1 MRIAI
6 TGSRGFLGGSFGRY
20 AAAKGHEVL
29 GISRS
34 SQPDPDWPG
43 LHVHADCLHADLSAA
58 FRTWRP
64 EAVLHAAGSA
74 SVGESLSDPLQ
85 DLRALAMTLGNTL
98 DGIRRA
104 GIAPVLLLPSSA
116 AVYGNPATLPVAE
129 NGAVAPISPYGFHKV
144 ACEILGR
151 EAADMMGLR
160 VVICRFFSVYGSRQR
175 RLLIWE
181 VYQQLTTD
189 TPVVELQGTGS
200 ETRDFLHVEDVCGAL
215 EALALHA
222 QRGATI
228 VNVASG
234 TEVSVS
240 QVAEEMKRLVD
251 KDKMLMCHGSPRQGD
266 PRHWGAD
273 ISRLRS
279 LVPGWKPKSLQ
290 EGLTETIAQW
300 AGT

>member
-1 MRIAI
+1 VRIAI

-43 LHVHADCLHADLSAA
+43 IHVHADCLHADLSAA

-64 EAVLHAAGSA
+64 EAILHAAGSA
-74 SVGESLSDPLQ
+74 SVAESLSDPLQ

-104 GIAPVLLLPSSA
+104 GLSPVLLLPSSA
-116 AVYGNPATLPVAE
+116 SIYGNPATLPVAE
-129 NGAVAPISPYGFHKV
+129 NGAVAPISPYGFHKA

-151 EAADMMGLR
+151 EAAELMGLR
-160 VVICRFFSVYGSRQR
+160 VVVCRFFSVYGSRQR

-181 VYQQLTTD
+181 IHQQLAAD
-189 TPVVELQGTGS
+189 APVIEIQGTGS
-200 ETRDFLHVEDVCGAL
+200 ETRDFLHIDDVSAAL
-215 EALALHA
+215 LALAQHA
-222 QRGATI
+222 RRGATV

-234 TEVSVS
+234 TEVSIS
-240 QVAEEMKRLVD
+240 QVIEEMKRLMD
-251 KDKMLMCHGSPRQGD
+251 KDKMLMCHGSPRPGD

-273 ISRLRS
+273 ITRLRT

-290 EGLTETIAQW
+290 EGLTETMAQW
-300 AGT
+300 P

>member
-1 MRIAI
+1 
-6 TGSRGFLGGSFGRY
+6 
-20 AAAKGHEVL
+20 VL

-34 SQPDPDWPG
+34 SQPAPDWPG
-43 LHVHADCLHADLSAA
+43 SHVRADCLHTDLSGP

-64 EAVLHAAGSA
+64 EVVLHAAGSA
-74 SVGESLSDPLQ
+74 SVGDSLSDPLE

-104 GIAPVLLLPSSA
+104 GIVPVLLLPSSA

-129 NGAVAPISPYGFHKV
+129 SGAVAPISPYGFHKA

-151 EAADMMGLR
+151 EAAELMGLR
-160 VVICRFFSVYGSRQR
+160 VVLCRFFSVYGARQR

-181 VYQQLTTD
+181 VYQQLAGEA
-189 TPVVELQGTGS
+189 PVVELQGTGS
-200 ETRDFLHVEDVCGAL
+200 ETRDFLHIDDASDAML
-215 EALALHA
+215 TLAQHA
-222 QRGATI
+222 RRGATV

-240 QVAEEMKRLVD
+240 QLVEEMKRLMER
-251 KDKMLMCHGSPRQGD
+251 DKMLMCHGSPRPGD

-273 ISRLRS
+273 ITRLRG
-279 LVPGWKPKSLQ
+279 LVPGWKPKPLE
-290 EGLTETIAQW
+290 EGLAETIQEW
-300 AGT
+300 RRPFS